1 MRNLAVFAFLLLLF
15 PGCKAV
21 QPPSPVKTV
30 SWTDHTGAEMKDV
43 SQLGYGV
50 TLRALI
56 DGSRFY
62 YLGSLRDSNLVALHC
77 VDLETGTGKR
87 FKPIPKELES
97 FTVEGLVPGES
108 GVVGLLYRSQDNKVM
123 VAAFGPNGWVVEP
136 GVALEAPQ
144 GASEDDGSGLH
155 HTTVSGGAWVD
166 GRLVFYVFRGYP
178 SSPFEHQGLN
188 RIVLSLDGEV
198 QAEQESWPEPSG
210 FDKDRMRILGSYYDP
225 GKGWFHCLF
234 TDKEKGN
241 SIWRY
246 QVDGK
251 WEEVASGLDID
262 LRNSLSCIDRT
273 AVNAIGF
280 ETFKA
285 KLDPDALFRWVPPDR
300 MEKVAVTNPEGF
312 DPWDRL
318 YRVEEGKLT
327 FVPCLMGSSTIYQK
341 VGDHFLTAM
350 RSETGSVLHRADG
363 STQPLAE
370 GVEFPDGYND
380 FVFLNHQGKVWVV
393 QFNGERV
400 EVGLGFLLLNC
411 ERSRKS
417 PRGKWEF
424 QE

>member
-136 GVALEAPQ
+136 EVALEAPQ

-166 GRLVFYVFRGYP
+166 GKLVFYVFRGYP

-210 FDKDRMRILGSYYDP
+210 FEKDEMRILGSYYQGDT
-225 GKGWFHCLF
+225 GWFHSLS
-234 TDKEKGN
+234 TRQKSGN

-246 QVDGK
+246 GSDEK
-251 WEEVASGLDID
+251 WEEMASGLDID
-262 LRNSLSCIDRT
+262 LQNTLQYIDRT
-273 AVNAIGF
+273 AVNSIGF
-280 ETFKA
+280 ATFKA
-285 KLDPDALFRWVPPDR
+285 KVDPDALFRWVPPDR
-300 MEKVAVTNPEGF
+300 IEKVAVTNPEGF
-312 DPWDRL
+312 DPWDKL
-318 YRVEEGKLT
+318 YRVEGGKLT
-327 FVPCLMGSSTIYQK
+327 FVPCLMGSGTIYQK
-341 VGDHFLTAM
+341 VGEHFVTAT
-350 RSETGSVLHRADG
+350 RGETGSTLRRADG
-363 STQPLAE
+363 SSQPLVE
-370 GVEFPDGYND
+370 GVEFPDGSND
-380 FVFLNHQGKVWVV
+380 FLFLKYQERDWVV
-393 QFNGERV
+393 QFNGEWV
-400 EVGLGFLLLNC
+400 EVGFGV
-411 ERSRKS
+411 
-417 PRGKWEF
+417 
-424 QE
+424 

>member
-136 GVALEAPQ
+136 EVALEAPQ

-166 GRLVFYVFRGYP
+166 GKLVFYVFRGYP

-210 FDKDRMRILGSYYDP
+210 FEKDEMRILGSYYQGDT
-225 GKGWFHCLF
+225 GWFHSLS
-234 TDKEKGN
+234 TRQKSGN

-246 QVDGK
+246 GSDEK
-251 WEEVASGLDID
+251 WEEMASGLDID
-262 LRNSLSCIDRT
+262 LQNTLQYIDRT
-273 AVNAIGF
+273 AVNSIGF
-280 ETFKA
+280 ATFKA
-285 KLDPDALFRWVPPDR
+285 KVGPDALFRWVPPDR
-300 MEKVAVTNPEGF
+300 IEKVAVTNPEGF
-312 DPWDRL
+312 DPWDKL
-318 YRVEEGKLT
+318 YRVEGGKLT
-327 FVPCLMGSSTIYQK
+327 FVPCLMGSGTIYQK
-341 VGDHFLTAM
+341 VGEHFVTAT
-350 RSETGSVLHRADG
+350 RGETGSTLRRADG
-363 STQPLAE
+363 SSQPLVE
-370 GVEFPDGYND
+370 GVEFPDGSND
-380 FVFLNHQGKVWVV
+380 FLFLKYQERDWVV
-393 QFNGERV
+393 QFNGEWV
-400 EVGLGFLLLNC
+400 EVGFGV
-411 ERSRKS
+411 
-417 PRGKWEF
+417 
-424 QE
+424 